1 MTVIDSYVSGGAL
14 SWVLSAK
21 DIVGEIGNQSCAIKL
36 AARTKDYDTL
46 TLTLKIGIAGA
57 PRGTYKFV
65 LYDINHN
72 ILDQSA
78 GQLLQLLTT
87 TKTNKTLTFTPAT
100 KILASQ
106 DYLVGCHVTAATV
119 LDSNNLMILDFQT
132 FTARVFHFKTSD
144 AWDSN
149 NSALTFQLDGSEV
162 VPAAGPFG
170 DGITLWT

>member
-14 SWVLSAK
+14 SWTLSAV
-21 DIVGEIGNQSCAIKL
+21 DTVGQIGYQSCGIKL
-36 AARTKDYDTL
+36 VARTKDYDTL
-46 TLTLKIGIAGA
+46 SLTLKIGIMGA

-65 LYDINHN
+65 LYDTSHN

-106 DYLVGCHVTAATV
+106 DYLVGCHITAATV
-119 LDSNNLMILDFQT
+119 LDSNNCMILDFQT
-132 FTARVFHFKTSD
+132 LAGRVFHFKISD
-144 AWDSN
+144 AWDS
-149 NSALTFQLDGSEV
+149 SIHGLTFQLDGSEV